1 LKSYL
6 KIPLL
11 VKYSSFVKF
20 RNRWQDTDR
29 AVNLLLSR
37 LLFFKKIK
45 KIKKIGDTCAAFN
58 FSGKTDYNQ
67 IFNGI
72 R

>member
-1 LKSYL
+1 LKPYL

-29 AVNLLLSR
+29 AVKLLVSR
-37 LLFFKKIK
+37 LLFFKK
-45 KIKKIGDTCAAFN
+45 KKIGDTCAAFN